1 MFSHA
6 HASVHDD
13 SKSWKPQGPGWGAAA
28 KGRAGEE
35 KKRRQKDGQRGR
47 QRVRGEE
54 ENGPLSQQAVQSYQ
68 AMSPC
73 HRHGNTEPADSFGLI
88 GSCQGNDKINAVFD
102 GNIERWA

>member
-1 MFSHA
+1 MDKEE
-6 HASVHDD
+6 VRG
-13 SKSWKPQGPGWGAAA
+13 KSRVRG
-28 KGRAGEE
+28 GEE
-35 KKRRQKDGQRGR
+35 K
-47 QRVRGEE
+47 
-54 ENGPLSQQAVQSYQ
+54 GPLSRQAVQRCP